1 MWVLIGS
8 VTPGGGE
15 RREGLP
21 GALQRALG
29 ELSTRRPDLRF
40 DVEWLDT
47 VPSTMDV
54 VTAAAAG
61 GALPGFVAIADQQ
74 TAGRGRRGH
83 SWTSPPGAG
92 LYFWYLA
99 RPTRHVGVVTLA
111 AGVAVREG
119 VARSTGVLAHL
130 KWPNDVMVGR
140 RKLAGL
146 LAEGAGVGAPGAS
159 VTIGVGLN
167 LRPAAY
173 PPDVAA
179 RATNLEAELGRAVD
193 AAAVLVAILEQL
205 ADAVRTLDDDRP
217 GDILRAW
224 RRASPSSIGTVVSWN
239 DGTRER
245 TGVTAGI
252 DDSGA
257 LLVQT
262 ASDIE
267 RLVAGELRWRLPDS

>member
-1 MWVLIGS
+1 M
-8 VTPGGGE
+8 
-15 RREGLP
+15 GLP
-21 GALQRALG
+21 DEMLGAIRDLG
-29 ELSTRRPDLRF
+29 ARRPDLEF
-40 DVEWLDT
+40 DVEWFEM
-47 VPSTMDV
+47 VPSTMDIV
-54 VTAAAAG
+54 SAAAAS
-61 GALPGFVAIADQQ
+61 GASPGFVAIAEQQ

-83 SWTSPPGAG
+83 TWNSPPGAG
-92 LYFWYLA
+92 LYFSYLA
-99 RPTRHVGVVTLA
+99 RPTRHVGLMTIA

-119 VARSTGVLAHL
+119 LARSTGVPAHL

-146 LAEGAGVGAPGAS
+146 LAEGAGVGTPGAS

-167 LRPAAY
+167 LRTASH

-179 RATNLEAELGRAVD
+179 RATSVEAELGRPVA

-205 ADAVRTLDDDRP
+205 ADSLRALDDDRP

-224 RRASPSSIGTVVSWN
+224 RRASPSATGTLVTWN
-239 DGTRER
+239 DGGQER

-262 ASDIE
+262 ASAIE
-267 RLVAGELRWRLPDS
+267 RVIAGELHWRLPDS